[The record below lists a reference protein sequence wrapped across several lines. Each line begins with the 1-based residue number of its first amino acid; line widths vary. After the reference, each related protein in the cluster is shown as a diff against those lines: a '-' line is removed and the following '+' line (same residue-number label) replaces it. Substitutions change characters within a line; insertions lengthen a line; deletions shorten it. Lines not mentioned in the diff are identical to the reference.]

1 MERRGT
7 LSLICLSLLKYNC
20 KLFVLEWNVYICTSS
35 LPAPLFA
42 DPARPGA
49 LSRLGH
55 YKLSAAGAVSR
66 RLWRSMLSG
75 GSVLHLPGSAGIPW
89 LVVRCVCA
97 SPVWPDPAK
106 LAPSAPPL
114 PSSPATFVARGE
126 TATVESFCSF
136 NRLSFSC
143 D

>member
-1 MERRGT
+1 MYCMEMRGT

-75 GSVLHLPGSAGIPW
+75 RSVLHLPGSAL
-89 LVVRCVCA
+89 LVFRGWWCGVSV
-97 SPVWPDPAK
+97 PAQCGRTQ
-106 LAPSAPPL
+106 LSWHPPL
-114 PSSPATFVARGE
+114 PHSHHHPPLLLPGE
-126 TATVESFCSF
+126 K
-136 NRLSFSC
+136 LPL
-143 D
+143 